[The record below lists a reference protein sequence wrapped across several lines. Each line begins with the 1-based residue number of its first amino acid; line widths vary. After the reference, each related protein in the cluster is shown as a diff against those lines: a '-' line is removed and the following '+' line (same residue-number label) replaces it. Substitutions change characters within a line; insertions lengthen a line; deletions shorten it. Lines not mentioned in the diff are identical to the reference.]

1 MADEDLRGLLDPLLA
16 VKAARPI
23 VRTVD
28 VPGVGEQLVA
38 AVDAGQLPDVALVP
52 LVEGG
57 HGIDLAAQ
65 LALVQAALGRLADLQ
80 LRGVHGQRTFTS
92 TLILQAGD
100 TRDIAITWS
109 STPLAPC
116 RHATARLDLGI
127 AWLGKLSA
135 SVPPESVTDTGA
147 TVRLTASATVVV
159 NSGQPLTV
167 HADGAYFYWPPFEEE
182 TS

>member
-1 MADEDLRGLLDPLLA
+1 MADEDLRALLDPLLA

-23 VRTVD
+23 ARTVEA
-28 VPGVGEQLVA
+28 PGGGQQLVA
-38 AVDAGQLPDVALVP
+38 AVDTDQMPDVALVP
-52 LVEGG
+52 TVEGDV
-57 HGIDLAAQ
+57 GIDLAAQ
-65 LALVQAALGRLADLQ
+65 LALVQSALGRLADLQ

-92 TLILQAGD
+92 ALILQAGD
-100 TRDIAITWS
+100 TRDITIPWS
-109 STPLAPC
+109 TTPLAPC
-116 RHATARLDLGI
+116 RHATARLDLGV

-167 HADGAYFYWPPFEEE
+167 HADGAYFYWPPYGQE
-182 TS
+182 TT